1 MKKKLLIGCL
11 VVVVILLCLFYFV
24 VLKSKKNKVVT
35 EGVEVV
41 PTMNDK
47 IDSDSTWC
55 GTFQLVWNDMINEVV
70 RQDILFKDNNDMV
83 TNLNKMDFNT
93 SMISEEYYYKKY
105 GFKTLSLKKEI
116 EQGIKNKFNQTSDI
130 LDSFSWSQDE
140 LSNNDDRYFFY
151 TMLYRE
157 FEYNNK
163 FSVLKND
170 KFGNY
175 DDIKYFGINKKSNDK
190 VRGQIE
196 VLFYNNKDNF
206 AIKLHTKNGDE
217 VILYKNPKGST
228 FNEIYDNMIID
239 SNSYK
244 GNKNF
249 EDNDEFKN
257 PMIDFNVKR
266 EYDELSNKI
275 FTSKD
280 GKEYVIDTAIQTI
293 SFSLD
298 EKGGKIKSEAATDVK
313 TTAMPNM
320 NEPRYFNVDNTFA
333 LFLKEESKDKPYFA
347 ARIEN
352 IKKYQ

>member
-1 MKKKLLIGCL
+1 
-11 VVVVILLCLFYFV
+11 
-24 VLKSKKNKVVT
+24 
-35 EGVEVV
+35 
-41 PTMNDK
+41 MNDK

-175 DDIKYFGINKKSNDK
+175 DDVVLPKRGTISSAGYDFYSVISVTLKPGERKVIPTGIKVLMNDNEFLGIFIRSSLGFKYNVRMCNQVGIIDADYYGNSSNGGHIF
-190 VRGQIE
+190 VCLE
-196 VLFYNNKDNF
+196 NE
-206 AIKLHTKNGDE
+206 GDE
-217 VILYKNPKGST
+217 VIEIKKGNRFVQGIFIPYLITDDDNTTDLREGGIGST
-228 FNEIYDNMIID
+228 ND
-239 SNSYK
+239 K
-244 GNKNF
+244 G
-249 EDNDEFKN
+249 DD
-257 PMIDFNVKR
+257 
-266 EYDELSNKI
+266 L
-275 FTSKD
+275 
-280 GKEYVIDTAIQTI
+280 
-293 SFSLD
+293 
-298 EKGGKIKSEAATDVK
+298 
-313 TTAMPNM
+313 
-320 NEPRYFNVDNTFA
+320 
-333 LFLKEESKDKPYFA
+333 
-347 ARIEN
+347 
-352 IKKYQ
+352 